1 MVGWDERGGEEE
13 WQGKGGKACFT
24 SACEFASADR
34 RFSRDSAQGETFPP
48 SSWLWL
54 GWFPGTGEAQASM
67 KRTYTAM
74 DAPTTSTKLTQRT
87 LPDGT
92 PLLRLP
98 QKRFYRQR
106 AHANVFND
114 HQLN

>member
-1 MVGWDERGGEEE
+1 MNDM
-13 WQGKGGKACFT
+13 
-24 SACEFASADR
+24 SHPFASADR
-34 RFSRDSAQGETFPP
+34 PIFPLKRPSSSPSFILPP
-48 SSWLWL
+48 S
-54 GWFPGTGEAQASM
+54 ASSRKM
-67 KRTYTAM
+67 KRSHITM
-74 DAPTTSTKLTQRT
+74 DAAPTGKLHQQT

-114 HQLN
+114 HQLH

>member
-1 MVGWDERGGEEE
+1 MA
-13 WQGKGGKACFT
+13 KGVFHLGPRVLLPPIA
-24 SACEFASADR
+24 
-34 RFSRDSAQGETFPP
+34 RFSRDAAQSRQLSACLVLASP
-48 SSWLWL
+48 
-54 GWFPGTGEAQASM
+54 GEAQAKM
-67 KRTYTAM
+67 KRTHTAM
-74 DAPTTSTKLTQRT
+74 DAPTTSTRLTQRT

-114 HQLN
+114 HQLH